1 MPDGR
6 PDLPVN
12 IFEFV
17 QVAQRRPVEL
27 DRKLPRRLET
37 VGINKRQDVRAVAQ
51 DKRLAVIGQTPA
63 LGIVFKLAKL
73 REAVPIID
81 KAAMRLP
88 GQLDQPVVDH
98 RQTLAEILRI
108 DIDLLQYL
116 SRSVLHSPQRLSTE
130 LPSALKKAVVP
141 HQPL

>member
-17 QVAQRRPVEL
+17 QVAQRRPIEL

-63 LGIVFKLAKL
+63 LGIVIEFANL
-73 REAVPIID
+73 RETVPVID
-81 KAAMRLP
+81 KAAVRLP

-108 DIDLLQYL
+108 EIDLLQYL
-116 SRSVLHSPQRLSTE
+116 SCGVLHSPKRRSAE
-130 LPSALKKAVVP
+130 LPGALKKTVLP
-141 HQPL
+141 H